1 MSRLLVLAIAAV
13 TAATAGA
20 STPPYRVRTLATAP
34 SIWWF
39 GQDHGWLAWAT
50 ERRYRFVLTVRKGRR
65 HGRIDLG
72 LERGNENTVI
82 AQAGPRI
89 LWTDFAS
96 GNIFYQYL
104 FVGWATGGRGGF
116 FREYDSDAGD
126 GTGDHVGAVA
136 GDGTTLVHSVV
147 TVGYDP
153 PDCDPVERAC
163 GYAIYGDRVYREDRK
178 RPRGLAGTPPAALLA
193 AAGARFAAVPA
204 AYSKSVPWP
213 GIAPAAA
220 GPVSVHDVR
229 TGSRICAFT
238 PSAQPLAVAL
248 STRYVAV
255 LTGDAS
261 ARRIEIHDAAS
272 CAPIRNAD
280 VPAKTAPELSI
291 SGSRVVFHSG
301 RDLRMLDVV
310 TGAAVVLGHA
320 RSTPVGLSIER
331 NRVAWAE
338 QYRRDRSR
346 VRAILL

>member
-104 FVGWATGGRGGF
+104 YVGWATGGRGGF

-126 GTGDHVGAVA
+126 GEGDHE
-136 GDGTTLVHSVV
+136 
-147 TVGYDP
+147 
-153 PDCDPVERAC
+153 CE
-163 GYAIYGDRVYREDRK
+163 REDRERVVDPEGEGQVHHRRRRMHRRCLPALAIAPEMVRGSEREQPRK
-178 RPRGLAGTPPAALLA
+178 RPERLKAPQRHEQVERGRVEETERGQH
-193 AAGARFAAVPA
+193 AV
-204 AYSKSVPWP
+204 
-213 GIAPAAA
+213 
-220 GPVSVHDVR
+220 
-229 TGSRICAFT
+229 
-238 PSAQPLAVAL
+238 
-248 STRYVAV
+248 TR
-255 LTGDAS
+255 
-261 ARRIEIHDAAS
+261 
-272 CAPIRNAD
+272 
-280 VPAKTAPELSI
+280 
-291 SGSRVVFHSG
+291 G
-301 RDLRMLDVV
+301 R
-310 TGAAVVLGHA
+310 
-320 RSTPVGLSIER
+320 SQE
-331 NRVAWAE
+331 
-338 QYRRDRSR
+338 
-346 VRAILL
+346 